1 MQRLRNPFQ
10 QGARGFTLV
19 ELLVVIAIIGIL
31 VALLL
36 PAIQAARGAA
46 LRNSCTNNLRQ
57 QGIAIHNHIDTFK
70 KLPSGGE
77 GTDFTTNPATPF
89 TAFDLN
95 STFTQLL
102 PFMEETTIA
111 KQMDLKYAYDD
122 KRATKNAIAAKN
134 RINSFECP
142 ATAVQEEDPKGF
154 GRTDYMPTSY
164 TDIDPTTGV
173 RATSANMKKYRAEGA
188 LGLRKT
194 RISVVADG
202 TSKTIAI
209 CEDAGRN
216 DPLIKSDKYKSGSA
230 LDPMLTG
237 PGVPIQPDSSTDH
250 PSYPGYRAVARWAEP
265 NTGNGVSG
273 PPNATAGNL
282 QGVINQNSMPVGGP
296 ADCTWDKNNCG
307 PNDEPFS
314 YHPAGVNAVF
324 ADSSTHFLNDT
335 IDPIVMRYMVSRN
348 EGIASGWQP

>member
-1 MQRLRNPFQ
+1 MRRLLNPSRQ
-10 QGARGFTLV
+10 AARGFTLV

-77 GTDFTTNPATPF
+77 GTDFSVAGKAT
-89 TAFDLN
+89 TAFDLQ

-111 KQMDLKYAYDD
+111 KQMDLKYSYDD
-122 KRATKNAIAAKN
+122 KRAPQNAKAAKN
-134 RINSFECP
+134 AVNSFQCP
-142 ATAVQEEDPKGF
+142 ASAFEEEDPLGF
-154 GRTDYMPTSY
+154 GRTDYMPTCY
-164 TDIDPTTGV
+164 TDIDKTTGIRNTTDV
-173 RATSANMKKYRAEGA
+173 KMRSEGA
-188 LGLRKT
+188 LGLRKSKM
-194 RISVVADG
+194 SVVADG
-202 TSKTIAI
+202 TSKTIAM

-216 DPLIKSDKYKSGSA
+216 NFNYIKSDKYKSGLN

-237 PGVPIQPDSSTDH
+237 PGVPIQPDTATDH
-250 PSYPGYRAVARWAEP
+250 SSYPGFRAVARWAEP

-273 PPNATAGNL
+273 PPNATAGATK
-282 QGVINQNSMPVGGP
+282 GVINQNSSPLGGTT
-296 ADCTWDKNNCG
+296 DCPWSTNNCG

-314 YHPAGVNAVF
+314 FHPSGVNAVF
-324 ADSSTHFLNDT
+324 ADSSTHFLTDN
-335 IDPIVMRYMVSRN
+335 IDPIMMRYLVTRN
-348 EGIASGWQP
+348 EGVDSGWQP

>member
-1 MQRLRNPFQ
+1 MQRQTNPMR
-10 QGARGFTLV
+10 QGTRGFTLV

-77 GTDFTTNPATPF
+77 GTDFSLATPA

-111 KQMDLKYAYDD
+111 KQMDLKYSYDD
-122 KRATKNAIAAKN
+122 KRAPKNALAAKN
-134 RINSFECP
+134 TVSSFICP
-142 ATAVQEEDPKGF
+142 ATAIEDEDPLGF

-164 TDIDPTTGV
+164 TDIDPTTGA
-173 RATSANMKKYRAEGA
+173 RAASADMKKYRSEGA

-194 RISVVADG
+194 RIAVIADG
-202 TSKTIAI
+202 TSKTIAM

-216 DPLIKSDKYKSGSA
+216 HPLIKSNKYKSGAA

-237 PGVPIQPDSSTDH
+237 PGVPIQPDSATDH
-250 PSYPGYRAVARWAEP
+250 SAYPGYRAVARWAEP

-273 PPNATAGNL
+273 PINASAGNL
-282 QGVINQNSMPVGGP
+282 KGVINQNSTPVGGP
-296 ADCTWDKNNCG
+296 SDCTWDNNNCG

-314 YHPAGVNAVF
+314 YHPAGINAVF
-324 ADSSTHFLNDT
+324 ADSSTHFLTDT
-335 IDPIVMRYMVSRN
+335 MDPVMMRYMVTRN
-348 EGIASGWQP
+348 EGKDSGWQP

>member
-1 MQRLRNPFQ
+1 MRRLLNPSR

-77 GTDFTTNPATPF
+77 GTDYSVAGKAT
-89 TAFDLN
+89 TAFDLQ

-122 KRATKNAIAAKN
+122 SRMKKNAVAAQN
-134 RINSFECP
+134 RVPSFECP
-142 ATAVQEEDPKGF
+142 ATPYTEEEALKF
-154 GRTDYMPTSY
+154 GRTDYMPAVY
-164 TDIDPTTGV
+164 TDIDP
-173 RATSANMKKYRAEGA
+173 ANGTRNQTDVKLRMDGA
-188 LGLRKT
+188 LALRKA
-194 RISVVADG
+194 RLAAVGDG

-209 CEDAGRN
+209 IENAGRN
-216 DPLIKSDKYKSGSA
+216 TEYVKSDKYLSGGN
-230 LDPMLTG
+230 LDPQLKG
-237 PGVPIQPDSSTDH
+237 PGVPITVDASIGHPD
-250 PSYPGYRAVARWAEP
+250 YPTFRAVARWAEP

-282 QGVINQNSMPVGGP
+282 KGVINQHNVDPLNT
-296 ADCTWDKNNCG
+296 DCPWKNNNCG

-314 YHPAGVNAVF
+314 FHPSGVNVVL
-324 ADSSTHFLNDT
+324 ADSSTHFMVDQM
-335 IDPIVMRYMVSRN
+335 DPIMMRYLVTRN
-348 EGIASGWQP
+348 EGRDSGWQP